1 VTIFRGLALST
12 SVQGRKQVVRCAS
25 AMDALRSGLPGML
38 IQPRCNYRLFEPA
51 TCRLSREAYALEVT
65 VDALDGRTL
74 TVAGAGL
81 AGKGANHF
89 AEGWIEVGSGESLE
103 VRTILQSAAES
114 GGKVELTLN
123 ASLVLAEVGASAVLF
138 PGCDGRDSTCASKF
152 GNFSNWGGHRVPLKN
167 LSLKAIEIQS
177 GAGGKK

>member
-1 VTIFRGLALST
+1 
-12 SVQGRKQVVRCAS
+12 
-25 AMDALRSGLPGML
+25 
-38 IQPRCNYRLFEPA
+38 
-51 TCRLSREAYALEVT
+51 VT

-89 AEGWIEVGSGESLE
+89 AEGWIEVGSGESME

-114 GGKVELTLN
+114 GGKVTLTLN
-123 ASLVLAEVGASAVLF
+123 APLAWRKSARGDPVPRLRRSRCHLRLEVRQL
-138 PGCDGRDSTCASKF
+138 CQLGRAPRPAQEPDAQ
-152 GNFSNWGGHRVPLKN
+152 GHGDQ
-167 LSLKAIEIQS
+167 A